1 MKSFSSASASLE
13 TVAVRLRG
21 KIQGVGYRHA
31 AVREGHLIGVRGWVQ
46 ALPEGDI
53 LAVVQGT
60 PDQVDKMLEWMRR
73 GPPGAHVMEFESE
86 VEYTGRRFDRFEQL

>member
-1 MKSFSSASASLE
+1 MKSLPPASSLE

-21 KIQGVGYRHA
+21 KITGVGYRQA

-53 LAVVQGT
+53 VAMVQGT
-60 PDQVDKMLEWMRR
+60 PDQVDKMLEWMRH
-73 GPPGAHVMEFESE
+73 GPPGARVTDFESE
-86 VEYTGRRFDRFEQL
+86 VEYTSRRFDRFEQL

>member
-1 MKSFSSASASLE
+1 MKSISSSASLE

-21 KIQGVGYRHA
+21 NITGVGYRQA

-60 PDQVDKMLEWMRR
+60 PDQVDKMLEWMRH
-73 GPPGAHVMEFESE
+73 GPPGARVTDFESE
-86 VEYTGRRFDRFEQL
+86 VEYTSRRFDRFQQL